1 MPKTLYI
8 NTPLVTSQ
16 VTKSAAGRGV
26 LFKMDALQ
34 PSGSFK
40 MRGVSE
46 LCRHA
51 VESGAKTIV
60 CASGGN
66 AGYAAAI
73 SGRALGVPVVI
84 VVPGTTSAE
93 ARRAIEALGAKVEIH
108 GAAFDEAAAYAQE
121 LSPRLGA
128 AYVHPFND
136 PILWDGHASL
146 IDEVVESGASFDCV
160 VTSVGGGGL
169 LLGIVA
175 GLRRNGLSRIP
186 VIAVETIG
194 ADSLNQSVKA
204 GALVTLPAITSIAT
218 SLGARTVTAEALAVT
233 RSHPVT
239 CVTVTDAQAVA
250 ACLKFADAQR
260 VLVEPAC
267 GAAIAVMDVYPE
279 LMEPFERPLIEVC
292 GGIGVSLSRLAEW
305 KSQFA

>member
-16 VTKSAAGRGV
+16 VYKSSAGHGV

-51 VESGAKTIV
+51 VDSGAKAIV

-93 ARRAIEALGAKVEIH
+93 ARRAIEALGAQVEVQ
-108 GAAFDEAAAYAQE
+108 GAAFDEAATYAQG
-121 LSPRLGA
+121 LSARLGA
-128 AYVHPFND
+128 TYVHPFND

-146 IDEVVESGASFDCV
+146 IDEVVGSGASFDGV

-175 GLRRNGLSRIP
+175 GLRRNGLSHIP

-194 ADSLNQSVKA
+194 ADSLNQSIKA

-218 SLGARTVTAEALAVT
+218 SLGARTVAAEALAVT

-239 CVTVTDAQAVA
+239 SVTVTDAQAVA

-279 LMEPFERPLIEVC
+279 LMRPFERPLIEVC
-292 GGIGVSLSRLAEW
+292 GGIGVSLGRLAEW
-305 KSQFA
+305 RKRLA